1 MSIYSDPVIS
11 AGSDQLI
18 CPNITTVLNATG
30 TASVYEWTNGVVN
43 GEPFY
48 PTAGTYIVTGT
59 NTSGCS
65 SQDSLSIEFLSTIP
79 VSYIESIT
87 SIGVNQ
93 NAFNVSPGD
102 PSGGTYSGNGII
114 GTSFHPA
121 LAGVGLHYV
130 TYSYTDGNGC
140 IVSDSSAIEV
150 YEDVNVNTQ
159 EHPDWL
165 IYPNPTS
172 NELFIE
178 VDIPVEIRIQDM
190 TGRIVYAD
198 HTSSPKSTYLKQ
210 LKSGVY
216 ILSLLAIESNQ
227 EKTFRLVKR

>member
-1 MSIYSDPVIS
+1 
-11 AGSDQLI
+11 
-18 CPNITTVLNATG
+18 
-30 TASVYEWTNGVVN
+30 VN

-48 PTAGTYIVTGT
+48 PSSGIYIVTGT

-79 VSYIESIT
+79 VSYNESIN

-93 NAFNVSPGD
+93 NAFNVSPGE
-102 PSGGTYSGNGII
+102 PIGGTYSGNGII

-130 TYSYTDGNGC
+130 MYSYTDGNGC
-140 IVSDSSAIEV
+140 IASDSSAIEV
-150 YEDVNVNTQ
+150 YEDAGIYEEETK
-159 EHPDWL
+159 EWM

-178 VDIPVEIRIQDM
+178 VYAPIEISIQDM
-190 TGRIVYAD
+190 TGRIVYTDYTAL
-198 HTSSPKSTYLKQ
+198 PKSTYLKN

-227 EKTFRLVKR
+227 VKTFRLVKR